1 MKKRLFILIA
11 FGVLNV
17 LLVGVTYSLFN
28 ADTGIIV
35 NQKIAKFV
43 FEAKKTDV
51 ISVPLT
57 NLNPGESSS
66 YSFQV
71 TNNLDEITSDVNINY
86 QCVVKTMHM
95 MPLDIKLYKV
105 EEDSEELVMECD
117 EKVGRNDNNLVVCNS
132 IEQSMSYTE
141 EVLDDYRLDISFPE
155 KYNGL
160 DYTELVDFIDI
171 EIRSWQNVGEQ

>member
-1 MKKRLFILIA
+1 MKKRLFVLIT
-11 FGVLNV
+11 FGILNV

-28 ADTGIIV
+28 SNTGIVV

-71 TNNLDEITSDVNINY
+71 TNNLDEVTSEVNISY
-86 QCVVKTMHM
+86 QCIVKTMHL
-95 MPLDIKLYKV
+95 MPLDIKLYKLEN
-105 EEDSEELVMECD
+105 EEEKVVMECN
-117 EKVGRNDNNLVVCNS
+117 ETFSRNENNILICNS
-132 IEQSMSYTE
+132 IEQSMPYQE